1 MRLRTFVHKGL
12 KRLYL
17 RDDPAGLP
25 PASVDKIRKILAFLQ
40 DIEDPEELRLVP
52 SWKVHSLTG
61 ERKGVWSLHVT
72 RNWRITFRVNS
83 EEREIYDLNYEDYH

>member
-1 MRLRTFVHKGL
+1 
-12 KRLYL
+12 
-17 RDDPAGLP
+17 
-25 PASVDKIRKILAFLQ
+25 VDKIRKILAFLQ

-61 ERKGVWSLHVT
+61 ERKGVWSLDVT

-83 EEREIYDLNYEDYH
+83 EEGEIHDLSYEDYH

>member
-1 MRLRTFVHKGL
+1 MRLRTFVHKGF

-83 EEREIYDLNYEDYH
+83 EEREIHDLNHEDYH